1 MTARVADL
9 LSLLDSQVHA
19 LGAGTDRDTAG
30 AHVGGWMR
38 LATTTRHAISLLPLG
53 GRTAQVKAG
62 LRTVLDPL
70 VHGPREPLSEH
81 LPAPRLIQTSRTIG
95 AIADILAE
103 HLQGGG
109 RDHQIGTEAI
119 KLEASLLSAV
129 HATARWSRAIT
140 ATQKFPKMA
149 ETFPA
154 QLSDLIVVTE
164 PFALIPASRRVS
176 LLEDLRLPN
185 PAAPGLEGAV
195 TRWAAEATL
204 VLQERHRASGWA
216 MQAIAGNL
224 ALLSLTA
231 GRAAIRARD
240 TGDISAVQA
249 ESLTGWFTEAARLWR
264 AAAAWPPHLR
274 LGGYTPTLR
283 QLGGDVRDACI
294 GAVPRLAELG
304 APMLAATRLSLLHAS
319 TMDRL
324 ATKRQL
330 WMHTV
335 RTDYRGHQVEAW
347 TREPPGTADS
357 WHLVRAARDAHHALD
372 SAVRELIQAM
382 RIDLPVP
389 QGWPPDPPTA
399 ERSLVP
405 QESAVRRSSQRTR
418 MEVGR

>member
-1 MTARVADL
+1 MTATVADL
-9 LSLLDSQVHA
+9 LRLLDGQVHA
-19 LGAGTDRDTAG
+19 LGPGTDRDTAS

-70 VHGPREPLSEH
+70 VHGPREPLSEPM
-81 LPAPRLIQTSRTIG
+81 LAPGLIQVSRTVG
-95 AIADILAE
+95 AIADIFAE

-109 RDHQIGTEAI
+109 RDHQIGSEAI

-129 HATARWSRAIT
+129 HVTARWSRAIT
-140 ATQKFPKMA
+140 ASQKLPKMA

-164 PFALIPASRRVS
+164 PFALIPPSRRVS

-195 TRWAAEATL
+195 TRWATEATL

-231 GRAAIRARD
+231 GRATIRARD
-240 TGDISAVQA
+240 AGDIIAAQA
-249 ESLTGWFTEAARLWR
+249 DNLTGGFADAVRHWR
-264 AAAAWPPHLR
+264 TAAAWPPHLR

-294 GAVPRLAELG
+294 GAVPRLDELS

-324 ATKRQL
+324 ATKHQL
-330 WMHTV
+330 WIHTV
-335 RTDYRGHQVEAW
+335 RTDYRGDQVEAW
-347 TREPPGTADS
+347 TREPPGATHS
-357 WHLVRAARDAHHALD
+357 WHLVHAARAAHAALD
-372 SAVRELIQAM
+372 RAVQGLVQTVRVDPPLSE
-382 RIDLPVP
+382 
-389 QGWPPDPPTA
+389 GWPPEHA
-399 ERSLVP
+399 VERTHRR
-405 QESAVRRSSQRTR
+405 QEPGIPGPSSRPR
-418 MEVGR
+418 LEVGR

>member
-1 MTARVADL
+1 MSAAVADL
-9 LSLLDSQVHA
+9 LRLLDRQVHE
-19 LGAGTDRDTAG
+19 LGPGTDRDTAS
-30 AHVGGWMR
+30 AHVSGWMR
-38 LATTTRHAISLLPLG
+38 LATTTRHAISLLPFG

-70 VHGPREPLSEH
+70 VHGPREPLTEPM
-81 LPAPRLIQTSRTIG
+81 LAPRLIQTSRTVG

-109 RDHQIGTEAI
+109 RDHQIGTEAV

-129 HATARWSRAIT
+129 HVTARWSRAIT
-140 ATQKFPKMA
+140 VTQRFPRMA

-164 PFALIPASRRVS
+164 PFALIPPSRRVS

-231 GRAAIRARD
+231 GRTTTRARGAGEI
-240 TGDISAVQA
+240 TAAQA
-249 ESLTGWFTEAARLWR
+249 ESLTRGFAESARSWRTAAT
-264 AAAAWPPHLR
+264 WPPYLR

-294 GAVPRLAELG
+294 GTVPRLAELG

-324 ATKRQL
+324 ATKHQL

-335 RTDYRGHQVEAW
+335 RTDYRGDQVEAW
-347 TREPPGTADS
+347 TREPPGTTDS
-357 WHLVRAARDAHHALD
+357 WHLVQAARDAHHALD
-372 SAVRELIQAM
+372 RVVQELVQAVRLDPPLNE
-382 RIDLPVP
+382 D
-389 QGWPPDPPTA
+389 WPPGQA
-399 ERSLVP
+399 VERPHRQQEPGIPGPSLRP
-405 QESAVRRSSQRTR
+405 RSEVRR
-418 MEVGR
+418 

>member
-1 MTARVADL
+1 MTATVADL
-9 LSLLDSQVHA
+9 LRLLDRQVHA
-19 LGAGTDRDTAG
+19 LGTGTDRDTAS
-30 AHVGGWMR
+30 AHVSGWMR

-70 VHGPREPLSEH
+70 VHGPREPLTEH
-81 LPAPRLIQTSRTIG
+81 QPAPRLIQTSRTVG

-129 HATARWSRAIT
+129 HVTARWSRAIT
-140 ATQKFPKMA
+140 ATQKFPRMA

-154 QLSDLIVVTE
+154 QPSDLIAVTE
-164 PFALIPASRRVS
+164 PFALIPPSRRAS

-195 TRWAAEATL
+195 TRWATEATL

-231 GRAAIRARD
+231 ARATIRARD
-240 TGDISAVQA
+240 AGDITAVQA
-249 ESLTGWFTEAARLWR
+249 DNLAGGFTEAARHWR
-264 AAAAWPPHLR
+264 TAATWPPHLR

-294 GAVPRLAELG
+294 GTVPRLAELG

-324 ATKRQL
+324 ATKHQL

-335 RTDYRGHQVEAW
+335 RTDYRGDQIEAW
-347 TREPPGTADS
+347 TREPPGGAAS
-357 WHLVRAARDAHHALD
+357 WHLVHAARDAHHALD
-372 SAVRELIQAM
+372 RAVQDLVQAVLV
-382 RIDLPVP
+382 DPPLNE
-389 QGWPPDPPTA
+389 GWPPEHAVHRTP
-399 ERSLVP
+399 RRRVP
-405 QESAVRRSSQRTR
+405 GVSDSVKRTR
-418 MEVGR
+418 WEVER